1 MHLAQNVSRQEQEE
15 REGYTARSAVVAVAA
30 VSENARVGASHFRQM
45 IVGWPGMSVLVGCFP
60 SGRAAHAV
68 RDKRAHVLHCLLF
81 MSAVPATL
89 IALLHGPDQ
98 PGLVARV
105 AGWIFERGGNI
116 LHADQHRDPEAGIFF
131 QRVEWQPSFARAP
144 EGSALGCGAARPF
157 DLAAAEAEFAEFA
170 RTSLGMNVRMLSS
183 ADRSRVAVF
192 VSKADHCFHHLV
204 LGWKA
209 GDFACDLVAI
219 VSNHTDLAEPAR
231 GYGLPFVHI
240 PVTTATREAAE
251 GQQLALLKELRAELV
266 VLARYMQVL
275 SATFLEKFAAPV
287 INIHHSF
294 LPAFAGGRPY
304 HQAHER
310 GVKLIGATAHYA
322 TRDLDEGP
330 IIHQDVARVT
340 HRHGVEDLV
349 RKGRDL
355 ERLVLAQAVRWHL
368 EGRVLVY
375 GNKTVVFD

>member
-1 MHLAQNVSRQEQEE
+1 M
-15 REGYTARSAVVAVAA
+15 
-30 VSENARVGASHFRQM
+30 
-45 IVGWPGMSVLVGCFP
+45 P
-60 SGRAAHAV
+60 SDPV
-68 RDKRAHVLHCLLF
+68 
-81 MSAVPATL
+81 TL

-116 LHADQHRDPEAGIFF
+116 LHADQHRDMEAGVFF
-131 QRVEWQPSFARAP
+131 QRVEWVPSFAEPVPAAGAPPAERA
-144 EGSALGCGAARPF
+144 SAAIRALADRSQGRP
-157 DLAAAEAEFAEFA
+157 ANASATAAEFQAFASG
-170 RTSLGMNVRMLSS
+170 TLGMRVRLLSS
-183 ADRSRVAVF
+183 ADRPRVAVF
-192 VSKADHCFHHLV
+192 VSKADHCFHDLI
-204 LGWKA
+204 LRWKA
-209 GDFACDLVAI
+209 GEFACDLVAI
-219 VSNHTDLAEPAR
+219 VGNHPDLAEVAR
-231 GYGLPFVHI
+231 GYGLPFHHI
-240 PVTTATREAAE
+240 PVAAATKAAAE
-251 GQQLALLKELRAELV
+251 AKQLALLHELRIELV

-275 SATFLEKFAAPV
+275 SATFLEQLGAPV

-304 HQAHER
+304 HQAHAR

-355 ERLVLAQAVRWHL
+355 EKFVLAQAVRWHL